1 MGEVFGV
8 KIVGVLELVV
18 EDNCN
23 GIFICVVIVFEIGG
37 V

>member
-1 MGEVFGV
+1 M

-23 GIFICVVIVFEIGG
+23 GVLIWVLLLLEIGG
-37 V
+37 VCL